1 MQGVTKH
8 GERLPQALLGHLDST
23 AEPILVTGPHGSGK
37 TYLLRSLSALLTGRD
52 APHVLVSGSSQDGL
66 QRIEQMPPGALALF
80 DDYELASYEVLQA
93 MARHIADGG
102 KVVAT
107 VTEAHIDTG
116 YGERMRRL
124 YELFPE
130 VQPKL
135 ERTRSVRLE
144 PFTDAQIARLE
155 HRASSEPISSVTV
168 EAIQQLS
175 WGLPGAALTL
185 LQLHRSGSLS
195 STPRPRITRTHT
207 VDLHLAALHHPVRVA
222 EAQLTSEQIAAAIVL
237 SEIGPRS
244 RSGIADVFGSSTQ
257 SRLFDSGFLL
267 PHPRA
272 SELFGVPELYAAAVR
287 NLTTADA
294 LGRLRRTTAMHLLS
308 QEVLGIPLPDREAIF
323 CARVL
328 SRHDRSAVHDPLL
341 EEHHAR
347 FLQRI
352 IDDLICFGEGERAR
366 DLLLRLGT
374 HGPGLCPVRR
384 ARLTTLLRD
393 AHTGLQ
399 TLLVARPPRGNCDLP
414 PTDPEERIAQ
424 LALRARLSAEAG
436 LPFEADPDIVE
447 DPEWTDALLVIRRW
461 NDTHPLSVDIPD
473 LLRIARSHPLPEIML
488 LAEQLLSL
496 EAVCNGVR
504 YREFD
509 SDAVEKRIAH
519 VAIHSSELLRDL
531 LLTTIVAQSV
541 IRFFAPAQIDDDPKL
556 LDLVDR
562 LPGASRHR
570 IWLRHLFAARAAL
583 FCGDLTRSAVEWAGF
598 SAHAPRFVAY
608 RLHALIDRVGSM
620 STASDQELASTRSYC
635 AQVLLYFSARFES
648 VRAETF
654 AEPEPATTR
663 DRPGAPDREGPPEI
677 EELPHRKPIR
687 AHLEAL
693 RAQNPAALMRAA
705 ERLEADAFLGSAASA
720 LQEARRI
727 FLRRRASGS
736 VAAADARLAALKAA
750 TERRVP
756 WFDAGAIEGVPRE
769 RLTPRET
776 TTAQL
781 AAEGLSNREIAERMR
796 CSVRTVESHLAQAR
810 AKLGVTSREAM
821 RAKLWV
827 QVGGDGVGGSRA
839 AGRQHAR

>member
-1 MQGVTKH
+1 M
-8 GERLPQALLGHLDST
+8 DST

-144 PFTDAQIARLE
+144 PFTDAQIARLV

-195 STPRPRITRTHT
+195 STPRPRITRTRT

-352 IDDLICFGEGERAR
+352 IDDSHLLRRGRAGARPAAAPRHARAR
-366 DLLLRLGT
+366 
-374 HGPGLCPVRR
+374 PVPRETRPAHDAAARR
-384 ARLTTLLRD
+384 AHRT
-393 AHTGLQ
+393 
-399 TLLVARPPRGNCDLP
+399 
-414 PTDPEERIAQ
+414 
-424 LALRARLSAEAG
+424 
-436 LPFEADPDIVE
+436 AD
-447 DPEWTDALLVIRRW
+447 
-461 NDTHPLSVDIPD
+461 
-473 LLRIARSHPLPEIML
+473 
-488 LAEQLLSL
+488 
-496 EAVCNGVR
+496 
-504 YREFD
+504 
-509 SDAVEKRIAH
+509 
-519 VAIHSSELLRDL
+519 
-531 LLTTIVAQSV
+531 
-541 IRFFAPAQIDDDPKL
+541 
-556 LDLVDR
+556 
-562 LPGASRHR
+562 
-570 IWLRHLFAARAAL
+570 
-583 FCGDLTRSAVEWAGF
+583 
-598 SAHAPRFVAY
+598 APR
-608 RLHALIDRVGSM
+608 
-620 STASDQELASTRSYC
+620 
-635 AQVLLYFSARFES
+635 
-648 VRAETF
+648 
-654 AEPEPATTR
+654 
-663 DRPGAPDREGPPEI
+663 
-677 EELPHRKPIR
+677 
-687 AHLEAL
+687 
-693 RAQNPAALMRAA
+693 
-705 ERLEADAFLGSAASA
+705 SAASA
-720 LQEARRI
+720 RQLRPSADGPRGENRSAGAARPP
-727 FLRRRASGS
+727 LRRGRA
-736 VAAADARLAALKAA
+736 A
-750 TERRVP
+750 
-756 WFDAGAIEGVPRE
+756 
-769 RLTPRET
+769 
-776 TTAQL
+776 
-781 AAEGLSNREIAERMR
+781 
-796 CSVRTVESHLAQAR
+796 VR
-810 AKLGVTSREAM
+810 
-821 RAKLWV
+821 
-827 QVGGDGVGGSRA
+827 GGSRHRRGPGVDRRA
-839 AGRQHAR
+839 ARDPPVERYAPALGRHPRSAAHRPQPPASRDHAARRAAALAGGRVQRRALPGVRQ